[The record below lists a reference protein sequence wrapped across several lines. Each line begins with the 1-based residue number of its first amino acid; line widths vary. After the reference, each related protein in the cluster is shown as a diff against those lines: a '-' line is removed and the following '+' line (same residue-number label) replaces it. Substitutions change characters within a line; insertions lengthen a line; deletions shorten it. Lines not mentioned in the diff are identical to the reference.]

1 MSKELRKNIGGI
13 ERRAFT
19 GKVEHRAASADGF
32 DFEGL
37 ASRVGTEYTMY
48 EDNTEIWTEEIAP
61 GAFDDVLGDDVRIL
75 INHKD
80 SAILGRTKSDTAK
93 VWVDGDGLRYSWKN
107 PNEISYAADLAVS
120 ITRGDIDQ
128 SSFGFKTSWRNNK
141 WEEIPLPDG
150 KRKYKR
156 TIMKFDELFDCSPV
170 TYPANP
176 DTAVGARDF
185 ETALAEYK
193 EQRNQRPPADEAG
206 WESDIFLKMAS
217 LNDKRRAMM
226 L

>member
-1 MSKELRKNIGGI
+1 MSKEKQYTGGP

-19 GKVEHRAASADGF
+19 GKVERRAADADGF

-48 EDNTEIWTEEIAP
+48 EDETEIWTEEIAP

-80 SAILGRTKSDTAK
+80 SAILGRTKSGTAK
-93 VWVDGDGLRYSWKN
+93 VWVDADGLRYAWKN
-107 PNEISYAADLAVS
+107 PTEITYAADLAVS
-120 ITRGDIDQ
+120 INRGDIDQ
-128 SSFGFKTSWRNNK
+128 SSFGFRTSWRNNK

-156 TIMKFDELFDCSPV
+156 TIMKFDELFDASPV

-185 ETALAEYK
+185 ETALKEWK
-193 EQRNQRPPADEAG
+193 EQRSNQRPPADEGG
-206 WESDIFLKMAS
+206 WEVDIYLKMAD
-217 LNDKRRAMM
+217 LDAKRAMM